1 MLIMLKIGWHSR
13 PRLCKSC
20 RFSTLDIR
28 LTDLM
33 VKTILYCLLLIH
45 LFLIVPNVNAKE
57 LPAFSHSTEMVVV
70 TTADWNAPSGT
81 LHRYERESPG
91 NPWKA
96 VGDPISV
103 MVGKTGLGWGSG
115 LAKISKSFS
124 AKSDP
129 VKKEGDG
136 KAPAGVFL
144 LSKAFGYAPEEKPGW
159 KMPYM
164 PLNSSIQCVDDTDS
178 KFYNT
183 LVDTSKISPDW
194 GKHENEQMRRSD
206 DLYRWGILVDHNTNP
221 PVAGK
226 GSCIFMHIW
235 RGLGQPTVGCTAM
248 PQNDL
253 ETLIG
258 WLDPDRKPLLVQL
271 PAAQYQKLKKHWHL
285 PALSSAVS
293 GRRSTM
299 QAGANSSANQ

>member
-1 MLIMLKIGWHSR
+1 MKSVLCWLIAIGVCS
-13 PRLCKSC
+13 LVVCA
-20 RFSTLDIR
+20 D
-28 LTDLM
+28 
-33 VKTILYCLLLIH
+33 
-45 LFLIVPNVNAKE
+45 AKE

-81 LHRYERESPG
+81 LQRYERKSPG

-96 VGDPISV
+96 VGEPISV

-115 LAKISKSFS
+115 LVKITASSS

-136 KAPAGVFL
+136 KAPAGVFRF
-144 LSKAFGYAPEEKPGW
+144 STAFGYAPEEQPGW
-159 KMPYM
+159 KMPYL
-164 PLNSSIQCVDDTDS
+164 PLPSSIQCVDDADS

-183 LVDTSKISPDW
+183 LVDASRVSPDW

-206 DLYRWGILVDHNTNP
+206 DLYRWGILVDHNTDP

-235 RGLGQPTVGCTAM
+235 RGPGQPTVGCTAM
-248 PQNDL
+248 PQKDL
-253 ETLIG
+253 EILSA

-271 PAAQYQKLKKHWHL
+271 PAAQYQKLKKHWRL

-293 GRRSTM
+293 GKGSTM
-299 QAGANSSANQ
+299 QGGANSSDK

>member
-1 MLIMLKIGWHSR
+1 M
-13 PRLCKSC
+13 
-20 RFSTLDIR
+20 
-28 LTDLM
+28 
-33 VKTILYCLLLIH
+33 KTFLCLLIAISVCLLPVH
-45 LFLIVPNVNAKE
+45 AGAKE

-81 LHRYERESPG
+81 LQRYERERPG
-91 NPWKA
+91 NAWQP
-96 VGDPISV
+96 VGEPISV

-115 LAKISKSFS
+115 VVQMTGSFS
-124 AKSDP
+124 AKNDP

-144 LSKAFGYAPEEKPGW
+144 LSKAFGYAPQKQPGW
-159 KMPYM
+159 KMPYL
-164 PLNSSIQCVDDTDS
+164 PLTSSIQCVDDTDS

-194 GKHENEQMRRSD
+194 GQHENEKMRRPD
-206 DLYRWGILVDHNTNP
+206 DLYHWGILVDHNSNP

-235 RGLGQPTVGCTAM
+235 RGPGQPTVGCTAM

-253 ETLIG
+253 EILIG
-258 WLDPDRKPLLVQL
+258 WLDPERKPLLVQL
-271 PAAQYQKLKKHWHL
+271 PAAEYQKLKKKWHL
-285 PALSSAVS
+285 PQLSSAVS
-293 GRRSTM
+293 GKGSTM
-299 QAGANSSANQ
+299 QGGANPSDK